1 MKKKGSVVQLDRISD
16 FGSEGWG
23 FESSLGHLLLL
34 FFFFLITRLDA
45 QIILS
50 ETKLPIS
57 VYETSG
63 LEIINGNL
71 VTINDSGNPSNL
83 YYLNQD
89 GELLFRRIFND
100 LKNNDWEDL
109 TADEEFIYIA
119 DTGNNFDKRE
129 NLRIIKIPI
138 DSENNY
144 FEIINF
150 HYPEQVKFITLEK
163 SSQYDAEGLITIGE
177 NLIIFTKN
185 KLKKITEIY
194 TLPKIAG
201 TYEAKK
207 IGSLNIQSI
216 ITGADYDSKTKLL
229 ALTGSLSFKGDKYYI
244 FKIKDFDPKKTINN
258 HIDMYE
264 IPIEKFQVES
274 IKIIDKNNFWVT
286 SEAET
291 FGSPYLFKISL

>member
-34 FFFFLITRLDA
+34 FFFLITRLDA
-45 QIILS
+45 QTILS

-119 DTGNNFDKRE
+119 DTGNNFDTRE

-150 HYPEQVKFITLEK
+150 YYPEQVKFITLEK

-264 IPIEKFQVES
+264 IPIGKSQVES

>member
-1 MKKKGSVVQLDRISD
+1 M
-16 FGSEGWG
+16 
-23 FESSLGHLLLL
+23 
-34 FFFFLITRLDA
+34 
-45 QIILS
+45 
-50 ETKLPIS
+50 
-57 VYETSG
+57 
-63 LEIINGNL
+63 
-71 VTINDSGNPSNL
+71 

-119 DTGNNFDKRE
+119 DTGNNFDTRE

-150 HYPEQVKFITLEK
+150 YYPEQVKFITLEK

-264 IPIEKFQVES
+264 IPIGKSQVES

>member
-23 FESSLGHLLLL
+23 FESSLGHLILL
-34 FFFFLITRLDA
+34 FFLITRLDA
-45 QIILS
+45 QTIIS
-50 ETKLPIS
+50 ETELPIS

-83 YYLNQD
+83 YYFNQD
-89 GELLFRRIFND
+89 GELLFRRIFNQ

-119 DTGNNFDKRE
+119 DTGNNIDTRE
-129 NLRIIKIPI
+129 DLQIIKIPI

-244 FKIKDFDPKKTINN
+244 FKIKDFDPKKPINN
-258 HIDMYE
+258 QIDMYE
-264 IPIEKFQVES
+264 IPLEKTQVES
-274 IKIIDKNNFWVT
+274 IKIIDKNTFWVT

-291 FGSPYLFKISL
+291 FGIPYLYKISL